1 MNINNKITLGNIYPL
16 TGLSTVNYKIYYY
29 DYSTSVQGERKLL
42 YVGKAYNFNN
52 AATIDIYINDI
63 IKNIPRTS
71 GFYDIKVIPDGFN
84 ILPLNMYAKLEV
96 VYGQANTTFT
106 QMVYLNNIK
115 SYYNEQLIDDGI
127 PGEVVYLN
135 NKFNTI
141 NKLHNNALSTPSFR
155 QLAFTVCG
163 TFDDVDKVI
172 GIKYNYTDN
181 TSATLSLGVS
191 PWVNSMIV
199 LFTFTEDYLF
209 DNNPQP
215 SKTIKSLDFVYD
227 VTEIQEAQVVNIFNF
242 TNEDCE
248 HNVLSFE
255 NRNGSISYLPLKGN
269 TIYSESI
276 QRYMKIDMFDQETV
290 FASLVDET
298 ITINTGWLTD
308 TEAKALED
316 LYVSQNIYL
325 YDATL
330 GKYLAVNLD
339 EGEYT
344 KRSFKNERQLKNY
357 TIKLKLQQKEVL

>member
-1 MNINNKITLGNIYPL
+1 MNKNNTITLGNEYSL

-42 YVGKAYNFNN
+42 YVGKAYNFKN
-52 AATIDIYINDI
+52 ASTIDIYVNDI

-71 GFYDIKVIPDGFN
+71 GFYNIKVMPSGNN
-84 ILPLNMYAKLEV
+84 ILPLNLYAKLEV
-96 VYGQANTTFT
+96 VYGTANTTFA
-106 QMVYLNNIK
+106 QMIYLDNTK
-115 SYYNEQLIDDGI
+115 SYYDEQLLDTAEAGQ
-127 PGEVVYLN
+127 VVYLD

-141 NKLHNNALSTPSFR
+141 NKLHDSALPSLAFR
-155 QLAFTVCG
+155 QLAFTIWG

-181 TSATLSLGVS
+181 TSDTLSLGLFEHANTMV
-191 PWVNSMIV
+191 V

-215 SKTIKSLDFVYD
+215 TKTIKSLDFVYD

-255 NRNGSISYLPLKGN
+255 NRNGSISYLQLKGN

-276 QRYMKIDMFDQETV
+276 QRYNKIDMFDKETV
-290 FASLVDET
+290 FASLVDES

-308 TEAKALED
+308 AEAKALED
-316 LYVSQNIYL
+316 LYVSKKIFL
-325 YDATL
+325 FDATL

-339 EGEYT
+339 ESEY
-344 KRSFKNERQLKNY
+344 RLRQFKNERSLKNY

>member
-1 MNINNKITLGNIYPL
+1 MNKNNKITLGRAYPL

-29 DYSTSVQGERKLL
+29 DYENSYQGKKTLL

-52 AATIDIYINDI
+52 KSTIDIYVNDI

-71 GFYDIKVIPDGFN
+71 GFYNVKVMPYEVDT
-84 ILPLNMYAKLEV
+84 LPLNLYAKLEV
-96 VYGQANTTFT
+96 VYGPANTTFT
-106 QMVYLNNIK
+106 QMIYLDNTK
-115 SYYNEQLIDDGI
+115 SYYDEQLLDSAEAGQ
-127 PGEVVYLN
+127 VVYLD

-141 NKLHNNALSTPSFR
+141 NKLHNGTFR
-155 QLAFTVCG
+155 QLAFTIWG
-163 TFDDVDKVI
+163 TFDNADKVM

-181 TSATLSLGVS
+181 TSATLSLGMFDYA
-191 PWVNSMIV
+191 NTMAV
-199 LFTFTEDYLF
+199 LFTFTENYLF

-215 SKTIKSLDFVYD
+215 TKTIKSLDFVYD
-227 VTEIQEAQVVNIFNF
+227 VNEIQEAQVVRIFNL

-255 NRNGSISYLPLKGN
+255 NRNGSISYLQLKGN

-276 QRYMKIDMFDQETV
+276 QRYMKIDMFDKETV
-290 FASLVDET
+290 FASLVDES

-308 TEAKALED
+308 AEVKALED
-316 LYVSQNIYL
+316 LYVSKKIFL
-325 YDATL
+325 FDTTL

-339 EGEYT
+339 ESEY
-344 KRSFKNERQLKNY
+344 KQRQFKNERSLKNY